1 MNTNIPILTIV
12 LFLLPVKLMAAALLP
27 GDAANGEKLH
37 NENTCLSCH
46 AQMTGGKP
54 DMLYTRADHRVTNI
68 GGLIGQVGGCNK
80 MQKVGLDEDGVN
92 DVVKYLNESFYK
104 FSD

>member
-1 MNTNIPILTIV
+1 MKIKVLTTL
-12 LFLLPVKLMAAALLP
+12 LFILPVNLMAAALLP
-27 GDAANGEKLH
+27 GDAAKGEKLH
-37 NENTCLSCH
+37 NDNSCLSCH

-54 DMLYTRADHRVTNI
+54 DILYTRTDRRVTNI

-80 MQKVGLDEDGVN
+80 MQKVGLDENGVN

>member
-1 MNTNIPILTIV
+1 MNMRLLTALLLV
-12 LFLLPVKLMAAALLP
+12 LPVNAMAVALLP
-27 GDAANGEKLH
+27 GDADNGKKLH
-37 NENTCLSCH
+37 DSTSCLACH
-46 AQMTGGKP
+46 TQMTGGKP
-54 DMLYTRADHRVTNI
+54 DMLYTRKDRKVTNL
-68 GGLIGQVGGCNK
+68 GALIKQVSGCNS

>member
-1 MNTNIPILTIV
+1 MKTKIFTALIL
-12 LFLLPVKLMAAALLP
+12 LLPINLMAAALLP
-27 GDAANGEKLH
+27 GDAAKGEKLH
-37 NENTCLSCH
+37 NDNSCLSCH
-46 AQMTGGKP
+46 AKMTGGKP
-54 DMLYTRADHRVTNI
+54 DMLYTRNDRRVSNI

-80 MQKVGLDEDGVN
+80 MQKVGLDEEGVD

>member
-1 MNTNIPILTIV
+1 MNIKALTPLLFMLPIN
-12 LFLLPVKLMAAALLP
+12 LMAAALLP
-27 GDAANGEKLH
+27 GDATNGEKLH
-37 NENTCLSCH
+37 NDNSCLSCH

-54 DMLYTRADHRVTNI
+54 DMLYTRAARRVTNI
-68 GGLIGQVGGCNK
+68 GGLIGQVGVCNK
-80 MQKVGLDEDGVN
+80 MQKVGLDEDAVN